1 MEGGRRASG
10 PALRIFL
17 WSRAAIWA
25 LAAAV
30 ALLLDDRLNPKRS
43 AWDTARLHDLGTLA
57 DVLARWD
64 SNWFLK
70 VAAEGYSWPS
80 ATPAFFPLYPLLT
93 GSLGR
98 VLTGH
103 YVVAGVII
111 SLAAGASAFV
121 LLYRLALPKLGEAGA
136 TRTVLLLAVTP
147 MSLFLGVAYSESL
160 FLALSVACFV
170 LAERGSLGWAAT
182 LAGLAL
188 LTRPQGVAL
197 LPALVVFAWPR
208 PDRLRALATLAIAPV
223 LFLAYPATLWLW
235 IERPLAFLD
244 AEDQWNRHLSPLG
257 PFGGVARAVADGDIV
272 ELAFAAVTVAL
283 AVMAWRRFG
292 PAYGL
297 YAIGVL
303 VLGMSV
309 PSERLGGLYSFPRL
323 SLAAFPCFMA
333 LAAVAGGRRRELA
346 VVLASGALLALYV
359 VRWSLWYWVS

>member
-1 MEGGRRASG
+1 M
-10 PALRIFL
+10 
-17 WSRAAIWA
+17 AIWA
-25 LAAAV
+25 LAVVV
-30 ALLLDDRLNPKRS
+30 ALLLDDRLSPKRG
-43 AWDTARLHDLGTLA
+43 AWDTARLHELGTLV

-64 SNWFLK
+64 SNWFLQ

-98 VLTGH
+98 MLAGH
-103 YVVAGVII
+103 YVLAGVIV

-121 LLYRLALPKLGEAGA
+121 LLYRLALAKLGEAGA
-136 TRTVLLLAVTP
+136 ARTVLFLAVTP

-160 FLALSVACFV
+160 FLALAVACFV
-170 LAERGSLGWAAT
+170 LAERRRLGWAAA

-188 LTRPQGVAL
+188 LTRPQGAAL
-197 LPALVVFAWPR
+197 LPALAVFAWAR
-208 PDRLRALATLAIAPV
+208 PDRLRALATLAIAPA

-235 IERPLAFLD
+235 IGRPLAFLD
-244 AEDQWNRHLSPLG
+244 AEGQWERHLSPFG
-257 PFGGVARAVADGDIV
+257 PFGGVARALADGDIV
-272 ELAFAAVTVAL
+272 ELAFAAVLVAL
-283 AVMAWRRFG
+283 AVVAWRRFG

-297 YAIGVL
+297 YAVGVL
-303 VLGMSV
+303 VLAMSV
-309 PSERLGGLYSFPRL
+309 PSERLGGLYSLPRL

-333 LAAVAGGRRRELA
+333 LAAVACSRRQELA